1 MSKSTISTY
10 ELSRKFPT
18 PDAAREY
25 MEQKRWNGEPSC
37 PSCGV
42 VGPIYKLGAVGYYR
56 CPGCKLDFTV
66 RTGTI
71 MERSHIPLDK
81 WLLTMYLLT
90 TARKGISSLQ
100 LAKEI
105 GITQKSAWFLLQRIR
120 EACGKKKKDD
130 DDQNGFLQGIV
141 EADETYIGG
150 KEANK
155 HEHKKLNMGRGA
167 VGKIAVLGMRERG
180 GYVKGKVLTNTDAAT
195 IQAAVIDA
203 VIPGSTLYT
212 DEHGSYIGMD
222 LAYSHAAVN
231 HSAKEYVNGMAHTN
245 GIESVWAVLK
255 RGFYGVYHSFSEKH
269 LQRYVDEFSFRLN
282 EGNVKNHTMSR
293 IDSLLT
299 KSVGVRITYKD
310 LVAA

>member
-10 ELSRKFPT
+10 ELSRRFPT

-25 MEQKRWNGEPSC
+25 MERKRWNGDPTC

-42 VGPIYKLGAVGYYR
+42 MEPIYTLGTAGYYR
-56 CPGCKLDFTV
+56 CPGCRLVFTV

-120 EACGKKKKDD
+120 EACGKKRDD
-130 DDQNGFLQGIV
+130 DDQNGFLCGIV
-141 EADETYIGG
+141 EADEAYFGG

-155 HEHKKLNMGRGA
+155 HEGKKLRAGRGT

-180 GYVKGKVLTNTDAAT
+180 GDVKAMVVGNTDSVT
-195 IQAAVIDA
+195 IQTEVNKAVAIGA
-203 VIPGSTLYT
+203 ILCT
-212 DEHGSYIGMD
+212 DEHSSYRGMD
-222 LAYSHAAVN
+222 QFHQYVVN
-231 HSAKEYVNGMAHTN
+231 HSAKEFVNGMAHTN

-255 RGFYGVYHSFSEKH
+255 RGFYGTYHSFSGKH
-269 LQRYVDEFSFRLN
+269 LQRYVDEFTFRLN
-282 EGNVKNHTMSR
+282 EGNVKNHTMTR
-293 IDSLLT
+293 IDSLLGKT
-299 KSVGVRITYKD
+299 VGVRITYKQ
-310 LVAA
+310 LVNSN

>member
-1 MSKSTISTY
+1 MSRSTISAY
-10 ELSRKFPT
+10 ELNRRFPT
-18 PDAAREY
+18 PDSAREY
-25 MEQKRWNGEPSC
+25 MEVKRWGGKPQC
-37 PSCGV
+37 PSCGETELV
-42 VGPIYKLGAVGYYR
+42 TKRALLGYYR
-56 CPGCKLDFTV
+56 CPICRLIFTV

-81 WLLTMYLLT
+81 WLYTFYLLLT
-90 TARKGISSLQ
+90 SRKGISSLQ

-120 EACGKKKKDD
+120 EACGKKNDD
-130 DDQNGFLQGIV
+130 DGQNGFLSGIV

-155 HEHKKLNMGRGA
+155 HEWKKLRAGRGA

-180 GYVKGKVLTNTDAAT
+180 GKVKGKVLTSTDAAT
-195 IQAAVIDA
+195 IQTTVIDA

-222 LAYSHAAVN
+222 LVYRHAAVN

-293 IDSLLT
+293 IDSLLD

>member
-100 LAKEI
+100 LAKEL
-105 GITQKSAWFLLQRIR
+105 GITQKSAWFLLHRIR
-120 EACGKKKKDD
+120 EACGKKHDD
-130 DDQNGFLQGIV
+130 DDQNGFLCGIV
-141 EADETYIGG
+141 EADEAYFGG
-150 KEANK
+150 KESNK
-155 HEHKKLNMGRGA
+155 HESKKLKAGRGA

-180 GYVKGKVLTNTDAAT
+180 GDVKAVVVLSTDAVT
-195 IQAAVIDA
+195 IQAEVSKAVEA
-203 VIPGSTLYT
+203 GSVLFT
-212 DEHGSYIGMD
+212 DEHG
-222 LAYSHAAVN
+222 AYRGIETFYHAVVN
-231 HSAKEYVNGMAHTN
+231 HSAKEFVNGMAHTN

-255 RGFYGVYHSFSEKH
+255 RGFYGTHHSFSGKH

-282 EGNVKNHTMSR
+282 EGNVKHHTMTR
-293 IDSLLT
+293 IDSLLART
-299 KSVGVRITYKD
+299 AGRRITYKN
-310 LVAA
+310 LVSAN

>member
-100 LAKEI
+100 LAKEL
-105 GITQKSAWFLLQRIR
+105 GITQKSAWFLLHRIR
-120 EACGKKKKDD
+120 EACGKKHDD
-130 DDQNGFLQGIV
+130 DDQNGFLCGIV
-141 EADETYIGG
+141 EADEAYLGG
-150 KEANK
+150 KESNK
-155 HEHKKLNMGRGA
+155 HESKKLKAGRGA
-167 VGKIAVLGMRERG
+167 VGKLIEW
-180 GYVKGKVLTNTDAAT
+180 
-195 IQAAVIDA
+195 
-203 VIPGSTLYT
+203 
-212 DEHGSYIGMD
+212 
-222 LAYSHAAVN
+222 
-231 HSAKEYVNGMAHTN
+231 AKEMFGYRVEVVKRNQMHKFQVLPKRWIVERTFAWLTWSRRLSKDYELRHTSAETMTYIAFAH
-245 GIESVWAVLK
+245 
-255 RGFYGVYHSFSEKH
+255 
-269 LQRYVDEFSFRLN
+269 Q
-282 EGNVKNHTMSR
+282 
-293 IDSLLT
+293 LLRR
-299 KSVGVRITYKD
+299 SN
-310 LVAA
+310 

>member
-10 ELSRKFPT
+10 ELSRRFPT
-18 PDAAREY
+18 PDSAREY
-25 MEQKRWNGEPSC
+25 MELKRWNGQPVC
-37 PSCGV
+37 PSCGIV
-42 VGPIYKLGAVGYYR
+42 EPIYKRPVAGFYR

-120 EACGKKKKDD
+120 EACGKKRDD
-130 DDQNGFLQGIV
+130 DDHNGFLCGIV
-141 EADETYIGG
+141 EADEAYFGG
-150 KEANK
+150 KESNK
-155 HEHKKLNMGRGA
+155 HESMKLRMGRGA
-167 VGKIAVLGMRERG
+167 VGKIAVLGMRQRG
-180 GYVKGKVLTNTDAAT
+180 GDVRGKVVSSTDAVT
-195 IQAAVIDA
+195 IQAEVTKAVEA
-203 VIPGSTLYT
+203 GSILLT
-212 DEHGSYIGMD
+212 DEHG
-222 LAYSHAAVN
+222 AYCGIEEFYHASVN
-231 HSAKEYVNGMAHTN
+231 HSAKEFVNGMAHTN

-255 RGFYGVYHSFSEKH
+255 RGFYGTYHSFSGKH

-282 EGNVKNHTMSR
+282 EGNVKHHTMKR
-293 IDSLLT
+293 IDSLLE
-299 KSVGVRITYKD
+299 KSVGMRITYKR
-310 LVAA
+310 LVSSH